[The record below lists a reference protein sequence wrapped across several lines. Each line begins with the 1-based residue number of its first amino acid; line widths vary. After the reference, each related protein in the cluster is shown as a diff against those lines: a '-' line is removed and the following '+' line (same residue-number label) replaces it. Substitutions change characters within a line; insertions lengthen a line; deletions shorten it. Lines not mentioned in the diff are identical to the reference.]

1 MDFWLFELWL
11 GVCLSAAV
19 VSSFSDLEPPTVEN
33 VHWVS
38 VDFKT
43 ILKWS
48 VPPSNYTYTVMFSK
62 TGLDSPDYDDDNTT
76 PECIEISD
84 TECDLTYK
92 LLPYDTTFIAD
103 VVTEGIPGQDFDP
116 EEMPHTKSA
125 SFNPYRQSELS
136 AVTFSIQKV
145 AERSVT
151 LNISDPLTGI
161 HSGDKQLTI
170 RDILKKDLKYKVSY
184 YKSGSTGKR
193 DLVVDSNLPQ
203 IPNLDPGQSYCFMV
217 AAYVPSR
224 AKAVQQGAWSSQ
236 ACTSGFNFP
245 KEVELGTVFQAIF
258 IPLVLLIIL
267 VTVVIIYCRCC
278 RGKRK
283 ASNMQQPTAHY
294 TVV

>member
-1 MDFWLFELWL
+1 MDFWMFELWF
-11 GVCLSAAV
+11 GVCLSAAA
-19 VSSFSDLEPPTVEN
+19 VSSFSDLEPPKAEN

-38 VDFKT
+38 LDFKT

-48 VPPSNYTYTVMFSK
+48 VPPSNYTYTVTFSE
-62 TGLDSPDYDDDNTT
+62 GDDGDWTAPRHCT
-76 PECIEISD
+76 LISD
-84 TECDLTYK
+84 TECDLTYE
-92 LLPYDTTFIAD
+92 LLPYDTTFSAD
-103 VVTEGIPGQDFDP
+103 VVTEGMPGQDFDP
-116 EEMPHTKSA
+116 EEFPHTYSA
-125 SFNPYRQSELS
+125 PFNPYKQSELS
-136 AVTFSIQKV
+136 AVAISIQKV

-161 HSGDKQLTI
+161 HIGNKQLTI

-217 AAYVPSR
+217 AAFVPSR
-224 AKAVQQGAWSSQ
+224 DKAVQQGAWSPQ
-236 ACTSGFNFP
+236 TCTSGFNFP

-267 VTVVIIYCRCC
+267 VTVVVIYCRFC

-283 ASNMQQPTAHY
+283 ATNTQQPTAQY